1 MTVPERRDPLLMA
14 GLFVAGIGFVL
25 VRLTYVMFNG
35 RPITLFSG
43 LMLLMAGGVLA
54 LVGLLRRPT

>member
-25 VRLTYVMFNG
+25 VLLTYVMFNG